1 MFGVNMNSC
10 NVRSIDS
17 YAEAVS
23 FYDRCKARRG
33 SAHGDERPI
42 KGKEG
47 SKQIMGVRIEADR
60 VMFRYHYTDVVQ
72 WRPDNSI
79 RIEIFNSPST
89 CRFAYRFLPMNVELL
104 RDAHVLRVGD
114 TFYPTASTVVVKPD
128 RSVDYEGHAPY
139 FYRYVINRTRAKAAL
154 AKTRYAE
161 YRAWFNLMFPIIK
174 EAKGRSWE
182 VEWLD
187 GTTILELLRDEE
199 QWYRLMMSYQGNP
212 DEVRSV
218 IYRDNDVKDIVRT
231 QTLPTTANL
240 GKWAVH
246 HDR

>member
-1 MFGVNMNSC
+1 MFGVNMDSC
-10 NVRSIDS
+10 GVWRINS

-47 SKQIMGVRIEADR
+47 SKRIMGVRIEADR
-60 VMFRYHYTDVVQ
+60 VMFRYHSTDVVQ

-79 RIEIFNSPST
+79 RIKIFNSPST
-89 CRFAYRFLPMNVELL
+89 CRFACCFLPMMVELR
-104 RDAHVLRVGD
+104 RDAHVLRVGN
-114 TFYPTASTVVVKPD
+114 TFYPTATTVVVKPD
-128 RSVDYEGHAPY
+128 LCVDYEGHAPY

-174 EAKGRSWE
+174 ESKGRSWE

-187 GTTILELLRDEE
+187 LTTTLNLLRDEE

-218 IYRDNDVKDIVRT
+218 IYRGNDVEDVVRT
-231 QTLPTTANL
+231 QTLPITANL
-240 GKWAVH
+240 GKWEVGCG
-246 HDR
+246 R